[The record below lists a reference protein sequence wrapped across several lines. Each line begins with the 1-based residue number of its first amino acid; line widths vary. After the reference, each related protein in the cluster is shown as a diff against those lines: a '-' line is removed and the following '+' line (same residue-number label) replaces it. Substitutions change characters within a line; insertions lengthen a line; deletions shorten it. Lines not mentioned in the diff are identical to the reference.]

1 MGRQELVGKI
11 KAEGRQTKKELKV
24 TPPSYQ
30 GLLLKLKW
38 DFKVTNLTTVVC
50 HRPEKVFLQAQVKS
64 ASFWYV
70 ALNTGALIAFY
81 YLTSIGLTFYQSW
94 LMKELQFPLTI
105 VLSHFIMKFCLAAGC
120 RTAYTLHTGQTRPT
134 TCFSKAFQGMG
145 Y

>member
-1 MGRQELVGKI
+1 MI
-11 KAEGRQTKKELKV
+11 
-24 TPPSYQ
+24 
-30 GLLLKLKW
+30 
-38 DFKVTNLTTVVC
+38 
-50 HRPEKVFLQAQVKS
+50 LQAQVQS

-120 RTAYTLHTGQTRPT
+120 RTAYTLHTGQTRQQP
-134 TCFSKAFQGMG
+134 AFKKLCYIHPG
-145 Y
+145 YCVLI

>member
-1 MGRQELVGKI
+1 MI
-11 KAEGRQTKKELKV
+11 
-24 TPPSYQ
+24 
-30 GLLLKLKW
+30 
-38 DFKVTNLTTVVC
+38 
-50 HRPEKVFLQAQVKS
+50 LQAQVQS

-120 RTAYTLHTGQTRPT
+120 RAAYTLHTGQTRQQP
-134 TCFSKAFQGMG
+134 AFKKLCSIYPGFCVLLELFFFRPPEG
-145 Y
+145 LSWVELDDR